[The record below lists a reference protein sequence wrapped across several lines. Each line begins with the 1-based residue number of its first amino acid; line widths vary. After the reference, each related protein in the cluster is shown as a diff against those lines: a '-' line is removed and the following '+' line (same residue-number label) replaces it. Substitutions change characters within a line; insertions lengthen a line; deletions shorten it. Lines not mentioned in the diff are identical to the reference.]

1 MKNRILFLIALITI
15 IPSLL
20 FSQNKFNGN
29 YKLSH
34 PLKFG
39 AENTFNS
46 NAFKRGNDSIKV
58 VAILVQ
64 FQEDNS
70 GLTSGNGRFDLSNKY
85 LNPSTGRDTV
95 IDAPPYDSAYFVDHL
110 EFLQNYFTKSSKGQ
124 LNISYDLYG
133 RVITLPKKMEEYSPR
148 DGEPLNKL
156 GGLFTDAWAAADSFI
171 NFSQYNP
178 SNTMFI
184 VFHAGVGRDV
194 DLKSILGFDPTPFDI
209 PSVYLGLKNLREF
222 FGTTY
227 NGFQTQD
234 GFFIQNSAIM
244 PSTELRELD
253 LISGNFL
260 LELGINGLICANVG
274 SFLGLPDLFN
284 TSNGKTAIGRF
295 GLMDGQSIFS
305 YSGIFP
311 PEPSA
316 WEKYYLG
323 WVEPIPIS
331 YGEFNYKV
339 KTSST
344 GTFSDSTMYK
354 VLINS
359 SEYFLVENRNRDALN
374 LGQTVYTRN
383 RAFNDSTRYT
393 QDVEGFVY
401 YDISKI
407 NGNVTDVTTLDW
419 SLPGLINDTAYYKG
433 GILIWHIDE
442 NVINANLANNTV
454 NNNINHRGVDL
465 EEAKGAQ
472 LIGVTFN
479 TPFGEVTGDGSYYD
493 FWYRGEHGVPSTIYK
508 NEFTPTSFPSSLSY
522 SLANNNIN
530 IYNFDTILPVM
541 TFTVR
546 IGGNTV
552 KPIANFPKFLGID
565 TTGNSQPI
573 AFNFIGNNSDEIFV
587 NNNYR
592 TYGFNSIG
600 NSLTASADGLIDTSG
615 KYIPALMT
623 NPNNSKLL
631 IAIGK
636 YSFNSNNSINYIDTN
651 FVKQFITGSV
661 LALTSVPLIS
671 DTSLYTASNKIIWK
685 FSPNQSS
692 QISFADTTVIQF
704 TKLQTSDV
712 EYITIKHKYI
722 TSGIFRSAP
731 VERTLITTLD
741 NKLILNGTQLNLN
754 YNIQNIQQPP
764 IFVPVSKNSDQSI
777 VFVAD
782 NKVYALN
789 DKGVMLDNFPVQLTS
804 NVTSGISVADLNS
817 DNIYDLIFVT
827 GEGNLM
833 AYGMD
838 GKIVDGFPVL
848 VGENT
853 TSTPAIGNFN
863 DSIGIIV
870 MGSDGYLY
878 GFKTSYAYNTANV
891 LWKNYLKNSSLS
903 NSQSNIAS
911 QSSFATKLPADRVY
925 NWPNPVYDNKTYIR
939 YYLNGNATSVTIKV
953 MDLSGELITELPGT
967 KFPNLDNEV
976 AWDVSSVQSG
986 VYYGV
991 VEAEIDGTKES
1002 RIIKIA
1008 IVK

>member
-1 MKNRILFLIALITI
+1 MKNKIFLLSALITLL
-15 IPSLL
+15 PSLL

-29 YKLSH
+29 YQLSH

-133 RVITLPKKMEEYSPR
+133 KVITLPKKMEEYSPR

-178 SNTMFI
+178 ANTMFI

-331 YGEFNYKV
+331 YGEFNYRV

-344 GTFSDSTMYK
+344 GTFTDSTMYK

-479 TPFGEVTGDGSYYD
+479 TPFGEITGDGSYYD

-541 TFTVR
+541 GFTVR
-546 IGGNTV
+546 IGGNTI
-552 KPIANFPKFLGID
+552 KPLTNFPKFIGVD
-565 TTGNSQPI
+565 TTGNSQAI
-573 AFNFIGNNSDEIFV
+573 CYDFIGSNSEEIIV
-587 NNNYR
+587 NNTDT
-592 TYGFNSIG
+592 TYLYNIANNTFRIIPNRGKFIPAFTSNPGESKFLVLTHDVGISWYDTLFLEHGIAWLGGSPISAPPLLENQYVYIGKTDGIIEHYIRDSISSKIIA
-600 NSLTASADGLIDTSG
+600 NADTS
-615 KYIPALMT
+615 ISQL
-623 NPNNSKLL
+623 SKLEATDL
-631 IAIGK
+631 K
-636 YSFNSNNSINYIDTN
+636 
-651 FVKQFITGSV
+651 FIT
-661 LALTSVPLIS
+661 I
-671 DTSLYTASNKIIWK
+671 DN
-685 FSPNQSS
+685 
-692 QISFADTTVIQF
+692 
-704 TKLQTSDV
+704 
-712 EYITIKHKYI
+712 KYI

-754 YNIQNIQQPP
+754 YNIQNIQQSP

-777 VFVAD
+777 VLVAD

-827 GEGNLM
+827 EEGNLL

-863 DSIGIIV
+863 DSIGIVV
-870 MGSDGYLY
+870 MGDDGYLY

-891 LWKNYLKNSSLS
+891 LWKNYLGNSSLS

-925 NWPNPVYDNKTYIR
+925 NWPNPVYDNKTFIR
-939 YYLNGNATSVTIKV
+939 YYINGNASSVTIKI

-986 VYYGV
+986 IYYGV